1 MVVRPDL
8 RYYPPRRPSQ
18 YEWIPS
24 RSSSISALVPVANV
38 QRLRRTSMSFPD
50 EMRLRGP
57 SKTLPALPRPIYP
70 RPGSRGP
77 LKRRTADI
85 KVPGAYPPSELSF
98 DIEQSLDDHLRM
110 IEVEYVT
117 RRQSRTNSY
126 SSSLAAGPRQALKP
140 LSNNH
145 QVRRTEKI
153 GRRASLS
160 RSNPDMR
167 KQQPLGKEPP
177 PVRSNPELR
186 GLSKIQ
192 VSTPSSVVER
202 ASPPIPLKPDSSRTE
217 YITRVFRGHTAVT
230 SNNARPGTAQPSTT
244 KADSGVK
251 ALRRLSLGDISS
263 GLGDLFR

>member
-8 RYYPPRRPSQ
+8 RYYPPRMPSQ

-38 QRLRRTSMSFPD
+38 RRLRRTSMSFSD
-50 EMRLRGP
+50 EMRVRGP
-57 SKTLPALPRPIYP
+57 SKTLPALPRPMSS
-70 RPGSRGP
+70 RPPSRGP
-77 LKRRTADI
+77 IKRRTADI
-85 KVPGAYPPSELSF
+85 RVPGAYPPSEHSF

-117 RRQSRTNSY
+117 RRQSRTDLY

-140 LSNNH
+140 LSNN

-153 GRRASLS
+153 GRRASLN
-160 RSNPDMR
+160 RSNAELR
-167 KQQPLGKEPP
+167 ELQPLGKEPP

-186 GLSKIQ
+186 GLSKPQ
-192 VSTPSSVVER
+192 VFTPSSVVER
-202 ASPPIPLKPDSSRTE
+202 ASPPVPLKPDSSRPE
-217 YITRVFRGHTAVT
+217 HKTRAFRGHTTVT

-244 KADSGVK
+244 KADSESK